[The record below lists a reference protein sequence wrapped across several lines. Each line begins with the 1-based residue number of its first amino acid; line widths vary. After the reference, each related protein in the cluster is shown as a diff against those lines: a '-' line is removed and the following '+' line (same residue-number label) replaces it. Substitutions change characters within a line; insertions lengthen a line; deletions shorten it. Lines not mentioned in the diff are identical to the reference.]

1 MSFIQ
6 ETILFL
12 SAWVHVHLISVGSSI
27 YSIHLISIRRCFSV
41 EVRSCPRDMQGHS
54 IKQIAPEFWPR
65 QPQSFLGPPW
75 ALSACSLLHME
86 VFTVLPCKGDL
97 QSHHPA
103 VIPYLLVWA
112 PCIHKGKEGL
122 WGAQGTDASIAVHV
136 YMHTYM
142 YTYRYSWV
150 EHGSSP
156 CRQQYG
162 TACHTLS
169 WGAPGPPRSCIF
181 FWNPEVQAVAPFQCL
196 YRQDGAWL
204 KGGPKSHSK
213 WLTRNYFGH
222 KPLWHRS
229 SVSPFP
235 ALVSHILGYPSLPFA
250 PDIKCQHQLMHGP
263 T

>member
-75 ALSACSLLHME
+75 ALSACSLLHMD

-103 VIPYLLVWA
+103 VIPHLLVWA

-122 WGAQGTDASIAVHV
+122 WGAQGTDASITVHV

-142 YTYRYSWV
+142 YTYRYSWSSTAPLLADSSMAQHATPCPE
-150 EHGSSP
+150 EHLDLPDHAFSSGTLR
-156 CRQQYG
+156 CRPWL
-162 TACHTLS
+162 LS
-169 WGAPGPPRSCIF
+169 SVCTGKMVPDSK
-181 FWNPEVQAVAPFQCL
+181 EVQNHTAN
-196 YRQDGAWL
+196 GWL
-204 KGGPKSHSK
+204 EI
-213 WLTRNYFGH
+213 
-222 KPLWHRS
+222 
-229 SVSPFP
+229 
-235 ALVSHILGYPSLPFA
+235 ILGTNPCGTDLVCPPSQPWC
-250 PDIKCQHQLMHGP
+250 PIS
-263 T
+263 